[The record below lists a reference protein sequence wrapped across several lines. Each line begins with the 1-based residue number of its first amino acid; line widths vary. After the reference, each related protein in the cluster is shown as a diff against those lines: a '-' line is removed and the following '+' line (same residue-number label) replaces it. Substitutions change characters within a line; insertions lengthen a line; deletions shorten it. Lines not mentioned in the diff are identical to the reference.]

1 MIKLRLTG
9 KRVIMLAEEGF
20 DDLELWYPV
29 IRLREEGCEV
39 VIVGSGTNNSYK
51 GKRGL
56 PVDVDKNV
64 DEVSSKEF
72 DGIIVPGGWAPDKLR
87 RYDSVKELV
96 EDFAKENKLL
106 ATICHGGWVFIS
118 AGVIK
123 DYKMTCVNAIIDDV
137 KNAGAN
143 YVDNEVVVD
152 RNLITSRTPKDL
164 PAYMRAI
171 IDYLDK

>member
-1 MIKLRLTG
+1 MRLTG

-39 VIVGSGTNNSYK
+39 VIVGSGTSDVYK
-51 GKRGL
+51 SKHGI
-56 PVDVDKNV
+56 PVDVDKDAN
-64 DEVSSKEF
+64 DISSKEF

-87 RYDSVKELV
+87 RYDSVKKLV
-96 EDFAKENKLL
+96 GGFAKENKLL
-106 ATICHGGWVFIS
+106 ASICHGGWVLIS

-123 DYKMTCVNAIIDDV
+123 DYKMTCVNAIIDDI

-143 YVDNEVVVD
+143 YKDSEVVVD

-171 IDYLDK
+171 VNYLDK